1 MLILKEE
8 KVLPLCTDNNAAHT
22 KAKEIDVTDELK
34 EIVNQVKLILI
45 KTDEQL

>member
-1 MLILKEE
+1 MLVLKEK
-8 KVLPLCTDNNAAHT
+8 KVSPAANAANT
-22 KAKEIDVTDELK
+22 KVNEIDVTDELK

>member
-1 MLILKEE
+1 MLVLKEE
-8 KVLPLCTDNNAAHT
+8 KVSPITNAAHT
-22 KAKEIDVTDELK
+22 KAKEINVTDELK

>member
-1 MLILKEE
+1 MLVLKEE
-8 KVLPLCTDNNAAHT
+8 KVSPFTAANATNT
-22 KAKEIDVTDELK
+22 KVNEIDVTDELK